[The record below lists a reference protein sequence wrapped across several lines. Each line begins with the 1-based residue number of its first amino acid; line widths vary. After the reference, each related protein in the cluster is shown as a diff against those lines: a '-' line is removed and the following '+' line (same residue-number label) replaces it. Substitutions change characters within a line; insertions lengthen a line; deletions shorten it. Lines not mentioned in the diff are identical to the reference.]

1 MAGAA
6 TFQILILSVVWKT
19 WQVLP
24 PTRLLYGL
32 ILTTLTR
39 SICVATSTPNVSNT
53 SANETRTSCLPK
65 NPTKLMQGFPI
76 LAETAP
82 HLPPPTPKKMEL
94 AARAGRPPTPHHL
107 HPPLCGGSAP
117 R

>member
-32 ILTTLTR
+32 ILTPLTR

-76 LAETAP
+76 LAETAR
-82 HLPPPTPKKMEL
+82 HLPPPTQKKMEMV
-94 AARAGRPPTPHHL
+94 AGAGCARTGNHL
-107 HPPLCGGSAP
+107 HQKIWGGW
-117 R
+117 